1 MQRLLA
7 LAALCGIA
15 ATQSSVAH
23 PQSQVAVPQSE
34 LKSVS
39 ASGDI
44 PGLPPRPQGKST
56 ILGGQ
61 IRTIDPVRDEL
72 TLKAFGQRP
81 LKILFDER
89 TQVYRDGK
97 KIPLRD
103 LSPTAHASVQT
114 LLDGTDVYALSIHML
129 SQSPDGDY
137 QGRVLNF
144 NSGTNELTI
153 NSVMFHEPIKLVVPP
168 GTPVVRLGQTAFTA
182 ASLGPADLVRGALIS
197 VDFAP
202 DGKGHGI
209 ANRISV
215 LARPGSAF
223 VFVGNVTALD
233 IHAGT
238 LALVDPVD
246 DKTYQISFDS
256 ASLPTTQKLHSGD
269 HVLVTADFDGA
280 RYVASVITINN

>member
-15 ATQSSVAH
+15 ATQSPVAH

-44 PGLPPRPQGKST
+44 PGLPSTPRGKST

-72 TLKAFGQRP
+72 TLIVFGQRP

-103 LSPTAHASVQT
+103 LRPTAHASVQT

-137 QGRVLNF
+137 QGRVLNY
-144 NSGTNELTI
+144 NSATNELTI

-168 GTPVVRLGQTAFTA
+168 DTPVIRVGQTTFTS
-182 ASLGPADLVRGALIS
+182 ASLGSADLVRGTLIS

-202 DGKGHGI
+202 DGQGHGI

-215 LARPGSAF
+215 LAKPGSAF

-233 IHAGT
+233 MHAGT
-238 LALVDPVD
+238 LSLVDPVD
-246 DKTYQISFDS
+246 DKTYQISFDFNG
-256 ASLPTTQKLHSGD
+256 LPIAHTLHAGD
-269 HVLVTADFDGA
+269 HVMVTADFNGA
-280 RYVASVITINN
+280 HYVASAITINN